1 MALAKIQKIIVAG
14 LRKSE
19 PSVLEA
25 LQQFGTVQISEMNY
39 NKLLGTGDVNNGLGI
54 PPTEEIAHLES
65 IILFLKK
72 VAGKR
77 ELNRV
82 RPLEVPRFT
91 RQQIVS
97 LVKRL
102 PVEEWFKYAVEN
114 ARELDNIS
122 IRLADIDEEITRF
135 RPYINIE
142 VKFDALARLEKVRI
156 LMGSVERKKF
166 SELVAQL
173 SIETGKA
180 AISEISQTRTHK
192 HLVIGFSSSE
202 AQKIMPVLRGA
213 AFETVDL
220 PDTTQTPAEYIE
232 SLEEEKTSLISRRL
246 EIIEKAR
253 GLLSEFGNMQVA
265 LDFYRT
271 IANRERIK
279 QHIGESK
286 QAFMLAGWIESKRSD
301 WTKQEIEKKFPDVV
315 ALIESPGIDE
325 KPPVKFENKAPARS
339 FELVTTLYGWPKYG
353 SIDPTPYLTPFFI
366 IFFGCCLSDAGYGL
380 ILASGC
386 WWALRHF
393 KPRGSLASFL
403 RVFFWGGISSI
414 AFGIVL
420 GTYFG
425 DALTAFS
432 PFAALSVVTNKFIM
446 LDPIKNPTSFLYVS
460 LVFGYIQVIF
470 GVLLKFIHHISRA
483 QWSSAF
489 CDELPWL
496 AVLAGVAMLIIPAT
510 RLPGQQLA
518 IGGVVAVVIV
528 QGRSIK
534 NPFGR
539 IGLGLYRLYGGIDY
553 LKDILS
559 YSRLFALGLGT
570 GIMGMA
576 VNTMSKMVV
585 GIPYIGW
592 LLMAIVLIIGHV
604 FNMAINML
612 SGYVHTSRL
621 QYVEFFPK
629 FFEGTGQPFAPLREE
644 QEHVIITG

>member
-19 PSVLEA
+19 SAVLES
-25 LQQFGTVQISEMNY
+25 LQQFGTVQISEMDY
-39 NKLLGTGDVNNGLGI
+39 NKLLGTDGVTNGSGI
-54 PPTEEIAHLES
+54 LPTEEIARLEF
-65 IILFLKK
+65 IISFLERT
-72 VAGKR
+72 VGKR
-77 ELNRV
+77 ELNRA
-82 RPLEVPRFT
+82 RPLEAPRFT

-97 LVKRL
+97 IVGNL
-102 PVEEWFKYAVEN
+102 PIEKWFKCAVEN

-122 IRLADIDEEITRF
+122 IRLTDIDEEITML
-135 RPYINIE
+135 RPYINIG
-142 VKFDALARLEKVRI
+142 VKLDALAHLKEVRI

-166 SELVAQL
+166 SELVAEL
-173 SIETGKA
+173 SIATDKVTV
-180 AISEISQTRTHK
+180 SEVSQTRTHK
-192 HLVIGFSSSE
+192 YLVIALSSSE
-202 AQKIMPVLRGA
+202 VQKVTSVLRGA
-213 AFETVDL
+213 TFETIDL
-220 PDTTQTPAEYIE
+220 PDTDRTPAEYIKI
-232 SLEEEKTSLISRRL
+232 LEEEKTSLVSRRI
-246 EIIEKAR
+246 EITRKAR
-253 GLLSEFGNMQVA
+253 DLLSEFGNIQIA
-265 LDFYRT
+265 LDFYNT

-286 QAFMLAGWIESKRSD
+286 QAFMLTGWIESKRSD
-301 WTKQEIEKKFPDVV
+301 WTKREIEKRFPDVV
-315 ALIESPGIDE
+315 ASIEPPGIDE
-325 KPPVKFENKAPARS
+325 EPPVKFENKAPVRS
-339 FELVTTLYGWPKYG
+339 FEFVTTLYGWPKYG

-366 IFFGCCLSDAGYGL
+366 IFFGCCLSDVGYGL
-380 ILASGC
+380 ILALGC

-393 KPRGSLASFL
+393 KPRGGLASFL

-432 PFAALSVVTNKFIM
+432 PFAGLSVVADKFVV
-446 LDPIKNPTSFLYVS
+446 LDPIKNPTGFLYMS
-460 LVFGYIQVIF
+460 LMFGYIQVIF
-470 GVLLKFIHHISRA
+470 GVLLKFVHHISRA

-496 AVLAGVAMLIIPAT
+496 AVLAGVAMLLIPVT
-510 RLPGQQLA
+510 RLPGQRLA
-518 IGGVVAVVIV
+518 IGGAVAVVAV

-534 NPFGR
+534 NPFGKL
-539 IGLGLYRLYGGIDY
+539 GLGLYRLYGGIDY

-576 VNTMSKMVV
+576 VNSISKMTLN
-585 GIPYIGW
+585 IPYIGW
-592 LLMAIVLIIGHV
+592 LLMAIILITGHV

-644 QEHVIITG
+644 QNHAIITG